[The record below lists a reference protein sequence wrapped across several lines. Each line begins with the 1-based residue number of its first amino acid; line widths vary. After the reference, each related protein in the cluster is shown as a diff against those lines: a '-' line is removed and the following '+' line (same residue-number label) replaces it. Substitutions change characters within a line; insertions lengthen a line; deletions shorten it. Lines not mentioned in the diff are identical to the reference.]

1 MVIKK
6 TCGNSCKMKT
16 LFGVEKMKKTI
27 YILTAF
33 LLLSASAA
41 ILAQDDAEQ
50 RSTRSGSV
58 RALERQV
65 ETLKNQQEK
74 DLEELRSIHK
84 IAIEEKATKTAQ
96 RLANLIE
103 KRQNDYI
110 TRLAALQERLK
121 TIRDRS
127 GRQELAADSGRKAPD
142 FNLSTFDGK
151 PIKLSDYPGKTL
163 VLEWMNFEC
172 PFSRYHY
179 ETKPT
184 MVELAKKYK
193 DQNVVWLTINS
204 TSHTTPQANLNFAKQ
219 YKIQSPILDD
229 RSGKVGKEYGAIT
242 TPHIYIINVRGNIV
256 YDGAIDNAPVGK
268 VEGGEYL
275 NYVDKALSE
284 IIGGKTVGTPKT
296 KPYGCTVKY
305 PN

>member
-1 MVIKK
+1 
-6 TCGNSCKMKT
+6 
-16 LFGVEKMKKTI
+16 MKKTI

-33 LLLSASAA
+33 LFLSTSVAVLARQGNERRAA
-41 ILAQDDAEQ
+41 RGGD
-50 RSTRSGSV
+50 V
-58 RALERQV
+58 RMLERQI
-65 ETLKNQQEK
+65 ETIKAQKEK
-74 DLEELRSIHK
+74 ELAELQAIHK
-84 IAIEEKATKTAQ
+84 TAVEEKATKTAQ
-96 RLANLIE
+96 QLAGLIE
-103 KRQNDYI
+103 RRQKYYS

-127 GRQELAADSGRKAPD
+127 EQQILAADSDRKAPD
-142 FNLSTFDGK
+142 FTLSTFDGK
-151 PIKLSDYPGKTL
+151 PVKLSDYRGKTV

-204 TSHTTPQANLNFAKQ
+204 TSHTTPQANLNFARQ
-219 YKIQSPILDD
+219 YKIESPILDD
-229 RSGKVGKEYGAIT
+229 RSGKAGKEYGAAT
-242 TPHIYIINVRGNIV
+242 TPHIYIVNVRGNIV
-256 YDGAIDNAPVGK
+256 YEGAIDNAPVGK
-268 VEGGEYL
+268 VEGDEYV

-284 IIGGKTVGTPKT
+284 IIGGKAVSTPKT

-305 PN
+305 PR